1 MFSEL
6 LNLPSG
12 KELKLID
19 IRCLWTSYLYY
30 SNLCTLIVP
39 RMELEKNISISKWQ
53 KSIKVANQFKTL
65 EIPHFSHLIL
75 QLYLECLG
83 GRELGGGIY
92 CNKITNV
99 AQVGKVD
106 GCRVRAKHTHCTKAG
121 SGHNLL
127 WTRLAL
133 MSDLFADRMEDIDQA
148 IFEVI
153 AKQTN
158 QRHQKQIKMQ
168 KGSSLRNDEEMLKQI
183 SVQVKR

>member
-1 MFSEL
+1 MKSILESWNRSIEKREVFFLKIETGRCWEMFSEL

-99 AQVGKVD
+99 AQVGNVD
-106 GCRVRAKHTHCTKAG
+106 LQSPRKAYSLHKSWVRAQLT
-121 SGHNLL
+121 L
-127 WTRLAL
+127 
-133 MSDLFADRMEDIDQA
+133 D
-148 IFEVI
+148 
-153 AKQTN
+153 
-158 QRHQKQIKMQ
+158 
-168 KGSSLRNDEEMLKQI
+168 
-183 SVQVKR
+183 